1 MTYSDAFN
9 IRTTSVKFNDVADAI
24 DGTLTRSYVS
34 TTTGTSTAYIA
45 TPSPAWLSYTDAPFI
60 IIVPHV
66 DNSSGSGTTIN
77 VSSLG
82 AKSIKRAGVN
92 ISAGAL
98 KASTP
103 AFLIYNS
110 SGGYFELL
118 ITENTIRQ
126 DGTNSPTANIN
137 WGGYKITNL
146 GNGTAA
152 GDAINLGQLQ
162 AASGFYLD
170 TVNNRVGI
178 NQTSPAEKLHLNG
191 AIRLDASAAPAFDSG
206 TRFWAESAVGARYD
220 SKSHRFDVGN
230 GPARVQALTIQDGPQ
245 MLINTTTQMGSLL
258 NLVLGTLGGTNDQG
272 IAIKAAAAGNY
283 GLGFQNSSGTAIGRI
298 QLDAAGTQYVTTSDY
313 RLKEDIKP
321 MLKGLDKTLQLKP
334 CTWKWKSGAGN
345 GQGFIAHELAEIIPE
360 AVSGEKDAVD
370 SSGNIRPQGVD
381 TGYIVATLVA
391 AIQELSAKV
400 EALEVQNGNR
410 G

>member
-45 TPSPAWLSYTDAPFI
+45 TPSPAWLSYTDAPFL

-66 DNSSGSGTTIN
+66 DNGSGSGTTIN

-137 WGGYKITNL
+137 WGGYKLTNVSDL
-146 GNGTAA
+146 G
-152 GDAINLGQLQ
+152 
-162 AASGFYLD
+162 
-170 TVNNRVGI
+170 VNTTNPLERVHIEGR
-178 NQTSPAEKLHLNG
+178 
-191 AIRLDASAAPAFDSG
+191 IRIGVTTDPGFDSV
-206 TRFWAESAVGARYD
+206 TRIWVKSGGEARYD
-220 SKSHRFDVGN
+220 SVKHIFGCGN
-230 GPARVQALTIQDGPQ
+230 VSRTESLQIQDGPQ
-245 MLINTTTQMGSLL
+245 VLINTATQMGSLL
-258 NLVLGTLGGTNDQG
+258 NMVLGTTGGTNDQG
-272 IAIKAAAAGNY
+272 ITIKAATAGNY
-283 GLGFQNSSGTAIGRI
+283 GMAFQNSSGTAIGRI

-321 MLKGLDKTLQLKP
+321 MPSGLNKILQLKP

-370 SSGNIRPQGVD
+370 SNGNIRPQGVD

-410 G
+410 S

>member
-45 TPSPAWLSYTDAPFI
+45 TPSPSWLSYTDAPFI

-66 DNSSGSGTTIN
+66 DNGSGGTTIN

-137 WGGYKITNL
+137 WGGYKLTNVSDLGVNTTNPLERVHIEGRIRIGITTDP
-146 GNGTAA
+146 G
-152 GDAINLGQLQ
+152 
-162 AASGFYLD
+162 
-170 TVNNRVGI
+170 
-178 NQTSPAEKLHLNG
+178 
-191 AIRLDASAAPAFDSG
+191 FDSV
-206 TRFWAESAVGARYD
+206 TRIWVKSGGEARYD
-220 SKSHRFDVGN
+220 SVKHIFGCGN
-230 GPARVQALTIQDGPQ
+230 VSRTESLQIQDGPQ
-245 MLINTTTQMGSLL
+245 VLINTATQMGSLL
-258 NLVLGTLGGTNDQG
+258 NMVLGTTGGTNDQG
-272 IAIKAAAAGNY
+272 ITIKAATAGNY
-283 GLGFQNSSGTAIGRI
+283 GMAFQNSSGTAIGRI

-321 MLKGLDKTLQLKP
+321 MPSGLNKILQLKP

-370 SSGNIRPQGVD
+370 SNGNIRPQGVD

-410 G
+410 S

>member
-137 WGGYKITNL
+137 WGGYKLTNVSDL
-146 GNGTAA
+146 G
-152 GDAINLGQLQ
+152 
-162 AASGFYLD
+162 
-170 TVNNRVGI
+170 VNTTNPLERVHIEGR
-178 NQTSPAEKLHLNG
+178 
-191 AIRLDASAAPAFDSG
+191 IRIGVTTDPGFDSV
-206 TRFWAESAVGARYD
+206 TRIWVKSGGEARYD
-220 SKSHRFDVGN
+220 SVKHIFGCGN
-230 GPARVQALTIQDGPQ
+230 VSRTESLQIQDGPQ
-245 MLINTTTQMGSLL
+245 VLINTTTQMGSLL
-258 NLVLGTLGGTNDQG
+258 NLVLGTTGGTNDQG
-272 IAIKAAAAGNY
+272 ITIKAAAAGNY
-283 GLGFQNSSGTAIGRI
+283 GMAFQNSSGTAIGRI

-391 AIQELSAKV
+391 AVQELSAKV